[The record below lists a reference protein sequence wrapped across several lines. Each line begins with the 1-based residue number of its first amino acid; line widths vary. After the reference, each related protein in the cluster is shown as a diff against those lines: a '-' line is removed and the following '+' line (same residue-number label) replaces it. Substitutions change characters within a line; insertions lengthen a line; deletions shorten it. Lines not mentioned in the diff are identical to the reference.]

1 MFIDYKFFIFRYLL
15 NFTTEC
21 IGGQIKAVRFLPCT
35 VCEAKS
41 TKGEDHQYKEWLR
54 RTKQWLKNE
63 QIKRKQTCV

>member
-41 TKGEDHQYKEWLR
+41 TKGEDHQYKE
-54 RTKQWLKNE
+54 
-63 QIKRKQTCV
+63 